1 MKKIAALILNR
12 NLPKITD
19 RLVNNLKKNDKD
31 IVDIF
36 VIEAGSDKNNLSK
49 NTTWYVKDKFTMKN
63 GLRYPRGMNFGLF
76 NLYKEKKLL
85 NYEAVLLMTND
96 TNPPNKKFI
105 RPLFKELK
113 SNNKIGII
121 SPCGDD
127 WGEREYLN
135 NKEKTKFFYYIH
147 NHVYLININLIK
159 KIANFKSKS
168 YKNFFFDGNNFRGFG
183 TESELIAKCYANDY
197 AAAITSKV
205 LCSENEYFLKKYYKY
220 IKTES
225 YDINK
230 KLYLKEG
237 SEWMKKK
244 YGFSSKWDMLFY
256 GKNFY
261 DKFFEYYP
269 NLLRYKI

>member
-19 RLVNNLKKNDKD
+19 KLVNNLKKNDKD

-49 NTTWYVKDKFTMKN
+49 SATWYVKDKFTMKN

-76 NLYKEKKLL
+76 KLYKEKKLL

-121 SPCGDD
+121 SPCGND
-127 WGEREYLN
+127 WG
-135 NKEKTKFFYYIH
+135 KE
-147 NHVYLININLIK
+147 NILIK
-159 KIANFKSKS
+159 KKKQNF
-168 YKNFFFDGNNFRGFG
+168 
-183 TESELIAKCYANDY
+183 
-197 AAAITSKV
+197 
-205 LCSENEYFLKKYYKY
+205 
-220 IKTES
+220 
-225 YDINK
+225 
-230 KLYLKEG
+230 
-237 SEWMKKK
+237 
-244 YGFSSKWDMLFY
+244 
-256 GKNFY
+256 
-261 DKFFEYYP
+261 
-269 NLLRYKI
+269 LLHT